1 MKIKTTHQSVL
12 TFLFHEIL
20 VNGLDNS
27 GFQRKSAKPYKHD
40 LHLFT
45 EYLNVIYDLKES
57 VASDFYD
64 FSKNRLFLT
73 FDDGGKSNL
82 IASNILEQ
90 FDFRGIFF
98 VSTDFLNKKYF
109 LTTAD
114 LKMLQSRG
122 HLIGSHSHTHPNIF
136 RNLTYRE
143 MLNEWKVSKK
153 ILEEILENEVLHC
166 SVPGGD
172 ANKQVYESAL
182 EAGYKFIFDSEP
194 ITNIRVFGNALVIG
208 RICPKNHIEPQMIR
222 LWINEKGL
230 MKLRLTRSIKNTLK
244 KIAKPIYTFNRKFDI
259 HEED

>member
-1 MKIKTTHQSVL
+1 
-12 TFLFHEIL
+12 
-20 VNGLDNS
+20 
-27 GFQRKSAKPYKHD
+27 
-40 LHLFT
+40 
-45 EYLNVIYDLKES
+45 
-57 VASDFYD
+57 
-64 FSKNRLFLT
+64 
-73 FDDGGKSNL
+73 
-82 IASNILEQ
+82 
-90 FDFRGIFF
+90 
-98 VSTDFLNKKYF
+98 
-109 LTTAD
+109 
-114 LKMLQSRG
+114 
-122 HLIGSHSHTHPNIF
+122 
-136 RNLTYRE
+136 

-194 ITNIRVFGNALVIG
+194 ITNIRVFGNAQVIG